1 MEEGVA
7 LGTNISRVKTGI
19 QGLDNLI
26 EGGFP
31 RGSNIVVTGVAGTGK
46 SIFAMNFIAEG
57 CRNNEKCLYIT
68 VEQSPDE
75 IVEQA
80 MQFNWD
86 FNQWENEGKLKIV
99 ALDYRR
105 LSEMETYNELTRL
118 VEENHYDRLVIDSI
132 TSIVNSP
139 ISPYTIADGA
149 DRGLHLP
156 ALAEMNRAN
165 VMTLFELTK
174 KHGITTVSISQK
186 VEGKPGDTLDNISEF
201 IGDGLILME
210 RKIIGKVSN
219 RVIEVKK
226 LRKTNVNDIPHNF
239 EFTRE
244 GILLH
249 SDKDV

>member
-1 MEEGVA
+1 MDENFELEKITQGRVRTGV
-7 LGTNISRVKTGI
+7 K
-19 QGLDNLI
+19 GLDELI

-68 VEQSPDE
+68 IEQAPDE

-118 VEENHYDRLVIDSI
+118 IEENHYERLVIDSI

-139 ISPYTIADGA
+139 IPPYSIADGA
-149 DRGLHLP
+149 DRGLQLP

-165 VMTLFELTK
+165 VMALFELIK
-174 KHGITTVSISQK
+174 KHGVTTVSISQK

-201 IGDGLILME
+201 IGDGLILLGLVE
-210 RKIIGKVSN
+210 VGDELKRTIK
-219 RVIEVKK
+219 VKK
-226 LRKTNVNDIPHNF
+226 LRKTKINGLTHTF
-239 EFTRE
+239 EFVSS
-244 GILLH
+244 GIVMK
-249 SDKDV
+249 SKEV

>member
-1 MEEGVA
+1 MDENFELEKITQGRVRTGV
-7 LGTNISRVKTGI
+7 K
-19 QGLDNLI
+19 GLDELI

-46 SIFAMNFIAEG
+46 SIFGMGFIAEG

-86 FNQWENEGKLKIV
+86 FNQWESEGKLKIV

-118 VEENHYDRLVIDSI
+118 IEENHYDRLVIDSI

-139 ISPYTIADGA
+139 IPPYSIADGA

-174 KHGITTVSISQK
+174 KHGVTTVSISQK

-201 IGDGLILME
+201 IGDGLILLEFDEIGSSLE
-210 RKIIGKVSN
+210 RTI
-219 RVIEVKK
+219 RVKK
-226 LRKTNVNDIPHNF
+226 LRKTKIDGISHPF
-239 EFTRE
+239 DFTNE
-244 GILLH
+244 GIFIKQ
-249 SDKDV
+249 KDV